1 MVIHRE
7 IRHHV
12 NILGY
17 VSQLILYRGINN
29 YYLVLILDFDPVS
42 GVCSCIFRSVEA
54 TLVEPSE
61 FFLRISLLY
70 QLILIF

>member
-42 GVCSCIFRSVEA
+42 GVCSCIFRSVE
-54 TLVEPSE
+54 PSE